1 MITILRALTLETLRY
16 LITNINPWVTRVLN
30 PLSPHD
36 ALKHQMGSNGE
47 DLPKKAPNPTT
58 LSYVCI
64 TFGNQSVFFNLNH
77 RKSLSC
83 FRFI

>member
-47 DLPKKAPNPTT
+47 DLPKKAPNPYNAVIC
-58 LSYVCI
+58 LY
-64 TFGNQSVFFNLNH
+64 NPWKPKRFFQF
-77 RKSLSC
+77 KSS
-83 FRFI
+83 